1 MEAGH
6 NLVSGVKVAST
17 LSQNWPLSH
26 KLPRLVL
33 FIKVI
38 IIINIKGIRHQ
49 ENFYRLNFIFW
60 IIVGCGI
67 ARFGRKGLKTT
78 ETCCGSLYLDLR
90 VGLLE

>member
-38 IIINIKGIRHQ
+38 MIINIKSPRKFLSPI
-49 ENFYRLNFIFW
+49 FYI
-60 IIVGCGI
+60 
-67 ARFGRKGLKTT
+67 
-78 ETCCGSLYLDLR
+78 LDNNG
-90 VGLLE
+90 VW